1 MSWKMHSL
9 GTRKYSED
17 VADAVKPILESYG
30 YTWSFASSNATT
42 GVISGNTPN
51 GETYEVGV
59 IGQNYGYYKY
69 YLYVNDAT
77 WEFVVTMYDTSKS
90 AIDNL
95 GFVLCSA
102 LLKGIG
108 MDTGEEAFFTPS
120 YGGGTTGAGNITN
133 MWNSTPP
140 SGNIGLQKAVFFA
153 RSGVNNNGFVSNLF
167 WGSADLAP
175 GVVVTVGANSF
186 LCLSRQLYLKL

>member
-9 GTRKYSED
+9 SSRKYSDD

-42 GVISGNTPN
+42 GAISGTTPN
-51 GETYEVGV
+51 GETYKVGV
-59 IGQNYGYYKY
+59 IGQNYNYYPY

-90 AIDNL
+90 ASDNL

-102 LLKGIG
+102 LLKGIS

-120 YGGGTTGAGNITN
+120 YGGGSTGAGNITN
-133 MWNSTPP
+133 MWNSTTP

-153 RSGVNNNGFVSNLF
+153 CSGVNNNGFVSNLF

-175 GVVVTVGANSF
+175 GAVVTVGSNNF